1 VHFRTVLPPGRV
13 IVIVRPLLKWWVAW
27 TMDTHISMRAEP
39 ALAARNAYDAVL
51 VLDEVRSGA
60 FGVAPG
66 PPGVGTLGAGVRDA
80 ALLQSEVVRTLVDG
94 AYFRLSAAVKPGK
107 PM

>member
-1 VHFRTVLPPGRV
+1 
-13 IVIVRPLLKWWVAW
+13 
-27 TMDTHISMRAEP
+27 MDTHFSTRVEP
-39 ALAARNAYDAVL
+39 ALAARHAYDAVL
-51 VLDEVRSGA
+51 VLDEVRTGA

-94 AYFRLSAAVKPGK
+94 AYFRLSAVAKPGK
-107 PM
+107 LM